1 MIYTKVR
8 DVKDPCGDRKN
19 DAGIDFFIPNDWNDG
34 KPYILRIGEQVLIPS
49 GIKTKFKRNLAL
61 IMTNKSG
68 VSLKK
73 GTVQG
78 SCVIDSSYRGQLHI
92 DLHKGVKGTE
102 DIRVR
107 KRGIL
112 GWLGFKEWATILN
125 PGEKI
130 TQGILYQIS
139 NEEIEAVSD
148 KEYEKGPKTKR
159 GTRGFGEG
167 TGIK

>member
-1 MIYTKVR
+1 MKYTKVR
-8 DVKDPCGDRKN
+8 NVKNPAGDRQN
-19 DAGIDFFIPNDWNDG
+19 DAGIDFFVPNDWNNG

-49 GIKTKFKRNLAL
+49 GIKTKFNRDLAL

-78 SCVIDSSYRGQLHI
+78 SCVIDSSYQGELHI

-102 DIRVR
+102 DIKVR
-107 KRGIL
+107 KRGFL
-112 GWLGFKEWATILN
+112 GWLGFKEWATVIN

-130 TQGILYQIS
+130 TQGILYRIS
-139 NEEIEAVSD
+139 NEEVIEISNQL
-148 KEYEKGPKTKR
+148 YEKGPKTKR
-159 GTRGFGEG
+159 STGGFGSTGTR
-167 TGIK
+167 